1 MNTKLLAVWNNPKRT
16 SVLVGVVALN
26 VGVGLGYILGQRRK
40 KEVFVVDPQLA
51 FNFDADELA
60 DIRNRKNVEHPA
72 TRPKVEKVVKNP
84 PIAVIDKGESFIEEK
99 IKEIVVGPVRVE
111 ISDEELVTK
120 SVFDN
125 PNDNWDYETEV
136 RNRTEDAPY
145 VLHKDEFYGEE
156 SGYTQVTL
164 TYYAGDQILCDEDD
178 SPVYNHELI
187 TGPLL
192 FGHGSNDPNVV
203 HIRNDKRKAEYE
215 ILFDPG
221 LYSVDVLGL
230 EIENNTRVQDLK
242 HSQNRKFRLE

>member
-1 MNTKLLAVWNNPKRT
+1 M
-16 SVLVGVVALN
+16 
-26 VGVGLGYILGQRRK
+26 
-40 KEVFVVDPQLA
+40 
-51 FNFDADELA
+51 
-60 DIRNRKNVEHPA
+60 
-72 TRPKVEKVVKNP
+72 RPN
-84 PIAVIDKGESFIEEK
+84 
-99 IKEIVVGPVRVE
+99 
-111 ISDEELVTK
+111 
-120 SVFDN
+120 
-125 PNDNWDYETEV
+125 
-136 RNRTEDAPY
+136 

-221 LYSVDVLGL
+221 LYSVDILGL